1 MHKILLKIEQ
11 KNINL
16 SLLQDNKLILE
27 RDWVDNNNILEIFFE
42 ELDNILKL
50 NNLIIDDISKFE
62 LELKNSY
69 GYTTTRIAQTLI
81 NSLNFKYMN
90 RPKTTL
96 FMLSSVDGK
105 ISTGNITQ
113 RDTDLDYK
121 RIYGVLE
128 GVKQYYELEQKTD
141 LHSLNTGKVMAKI
154 GVNEKFGDMSFM
166 NFIIFDN
173 THLKKS
179 GVKNLAN
186 NLKKLYLVTS
196 NKNHPAFTCTNK
208 NLEIIYYENKINF
221 TELFEKFKQEYDIDK
236 ITIQSGGTMNSIF
249 LREKLIDEI
258 SIVIAP
264 ALIGG
269 KDTPTLIDGKT
280 LETDEDLKHVKALEL
295 ISIDKLKHSFLHL
308 KYKVI
313 NETKIRN
320 NN

>member
-16 SLLQDNKLILE
+16 SLLHDNKLVLKKN
-27 RDWVDNNNILEIFFE
+27 WVDNNNILEIFFE

-62 LELKNSY
+62 LELKNPY

-81 NSLNFKYMN
+81 NSLNFKHMD

-105 ISTGNITQ
+105 ISTGNTTQ
-113 RDTDLDYK
+113 RDTDLDYH
-121 RIYGVLE
+121 RIYGILE
-128 GVKQYYELEQKTD
+128 GVEQYYELEQKTD

-221 TELFEKFKQEYDIDK
+221 TELFEKFRQEYDIDK
-236 ITIQSGGTMNSIF
+236 ITIQSGGIMNSIF

-295 ISIDKLKHSFLHL
+295 ISVDKLKHSFLHL
-308 KYKVI
+308 RYKVI
-313 NETKIRN
+313 NETKIKN
-320 NN
+320 NC